1 MTMEDI
7 TAVKLLAFLGIF
19 MFVGLAFVFWN
30 LVGLTKDKPDYI
42 FPKDLFTRKELIQ
55 YGEECYANGYDD
67 AVEDL
72 KREDK

>member
-7 TAVKLLAFLGIF
+7 TAVTILAFIGIM
-19 MFVGLAFVFWN
+19 MFGGLAFVFWS

-72 KREDK
+72 KREDQ